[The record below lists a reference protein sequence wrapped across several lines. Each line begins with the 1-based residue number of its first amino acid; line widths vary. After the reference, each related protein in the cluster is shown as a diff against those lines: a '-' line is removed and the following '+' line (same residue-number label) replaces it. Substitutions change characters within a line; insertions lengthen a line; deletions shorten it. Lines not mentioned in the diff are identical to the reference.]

1 MRLSLWGVRGSIA
14 TPGPTTVRYGGN
26 TTCLMVET
34 DDRHVVLDAGT
45 GIYPLGVH
53 LMKGGV
59 KEIDI
64 LITHSHMDH
73 IVGFPFFAP
82 LYNPQCRV
90 SVYGKVHYE
99 KTVGEVLASQ
109 MDYSYFPLRAAELPA
124 KVVFRDLEGADLE
137 LGATRVRSMMVNH
150 PVLMQAYRVE
160 CGGKTVAFSGDMEPY
175 YDTMDSAEGLAIAT
189 SRNRAV
195 VDFFRGSDVF
205 VCDATYTPV
214 EYASSKKGWGHCS
227 LEHAV
232 WFGGEAGVRHLVLT
246 HHEPGRDDAQV
257 DALLTEAQ
265 GIARRLGYRFA
276 SITMG
281 REGQV
286 IEA

>member
-34 DDRHVVLDAGT
+34 ADRHVVLDAGT
-45 GIYPLGVH
+45 GIHPLGQH
-53 LMKGGV
+53 LMRKGV
-59 KEIDI
+59 LDVDI

-82 LYNPQCRV
+82 LYNPKCRV
-90 SVYGKVHYE
+90 GVYGKVHYE
-99 KTVGEVLASQ
+99 KTVGEILASQ

-124 KVVFRDLEGADLE
+124 KVTFRDLEGSDLE

-150 PVLMQAYRVE
+150 PVLMQAYRIE
-160 CGGKTVAFSGDMEPY
+160 CQGKSVAFSGDMEPY
-175 YDTMDSAEGLAIAT
+175 HDTMDSPEGRTIAET
-189 SRNRAV
+189 RNRAV
-195 VDFFRGSDVF
+195 VEFFRGVDVF
-205 VCDATYTPV
+205 VCDATYTPA
-214 EYASSKKGWGHCS
+214 EYPSKKGWGHCS
-227 LEHAV
+227 LEHAI

-246 HHEPGRDDAQV
+246 HHEPSRDDNQV

-276 SITMG
+276 SITMAK
-281 REGQV
+281 EGLV